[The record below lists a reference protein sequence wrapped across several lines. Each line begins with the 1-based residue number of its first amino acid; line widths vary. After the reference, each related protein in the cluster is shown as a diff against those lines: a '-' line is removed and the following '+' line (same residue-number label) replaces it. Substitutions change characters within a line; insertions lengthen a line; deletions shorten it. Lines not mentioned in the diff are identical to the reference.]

1 MTTELSRE
9 ELRRQRSTPRTP
21 QPGAS
26 KRPKHVGLHLVA
38 VLAAV
43 FFLGSWWAQQTVLSE
58 QTAQTT
64 LTTPTVVATVQSELN
79 SGLTQYGLT
88 NLITATDTKAVLRQL
103 ITEVYQDQPLALD
116 LSAVTERASRRAD
129 NTLSVYG
136 VQVPTELTAGV
147 AGTVNTAVN
156 AQLNTSELK
165 TVQQNLQVAKQ
176 VASVTLV
183 VSGLL
188 VVLGAVREF
197 FNHALGRYL
206 AVVGL
211 VSGSLLWLLT
221 WLLQSQAATFNFS
234 AAIANSLMT
243 AVVNQVVTTG
253 WQLGGWAVGLGALAL
268 VSRWLWRLW
277 RYR

>member
-1 MTTELSRE
+1 M
-9 ELRRQRSTPRTP
+9 
-21 QPGAS
+21 
-26 KRPKHVGLHLVA
+26 VA

-129 NTLSVYG
+129 NALSVYG

-176 VASVTLV
+176 VARVTLV

-243 AVVNQVVTTG
+243 AVVNQVVATG

>member
-1 MTTELSRE
+1 M
-9 ELRRQRSTPRTP
+9 
-21 QPGAS
+21 
-26 KRPKHVGLHLVA
+26 GLHLVA

-58 QTAQTT
+58 QTAKTT

-129 NTLSVYG
+129 NALSVYG

-197 FNHALGRYL
+197 FNHSLGRYL

-268 VSRWLWRLW
+268 VGRWLWRLW
-277 RYR
+277 RHR

>member
-1 MTTELSRE
+1 M
-9 ELRRQRSTPRTP
+9 
-21 QPGAS
+21 
-26 KRPKHVGLHLVA
+26 
-38 VLAAV
+38 
-43 FFLGSWWAQQTVLSE
+43 
-58 QTAQTT
+58 
-64 LTTPTVVATVQSELN
+64 
-79 SGLTQYGLT
+79 
-88 NLITATDTKAVLRQL
+88 
-103 ITEVYQDQPLALD
+103 
-116 LSAVTERASRRAD
+116 TERASRRAD
-129 NTLSVYG
+129 NALSVYG

-253 WQLGGWAVGLGALAL
+253 WQLGGWAIGLGALAL
-268 VSRWLWRLW
+268 VGRWLWRLW
-277 RYR
+277 RHR

>member
-1 MTTELSRE
+1 M
-9 ELRRQRSTPRTP
+9 P

-58 QTAQTT
+58 QTAKTT

-129 NTLSVYG
+129 NALSVYG

-211 VSGSLLWLLT
+211 VSGSML

-243 AVVNQVVTTG
+243 AVVNQVVTAG

-268 VSRWLWRLW
+268 VGRWLWRLW
-277 RYR
+277 RHR

>member
-1 MTTELSRE
+1 M
-9 ELRRQRSTPRTP
+9 P

-58 QTAQTT
+58 QTAKTT

-129 NTLSVYG
+129 NALSVYG

-211 VSGSLLWLLT
+211 VSGSLLWLL
-221 WLLQSQAATFNFS
+221 QSQAATFNFS

-253 WQLGGWAVGLGALAL
+253 WQLGGWAIGLGALAL
-268 VSRWLWRLW
+268 VGRWLWRLW
-277 RYR
+277 RHR

>member
-1 MTTELSRE
+1 M
-9 ELRRQRSTPRTP
+9 P

-58 QTAQTT
+58 QTAKTT

-129 NTLSVYG
+129 NALSVYG
-136 VQVPTELTAGV
+136 VQVPTELTAG
-147 AGTVNTAVN
+147 VN

>member
-1 MTTELSRE
+1 M
-9 ELRRQRSTPRTP
+9 P

-58 QTAQTT
+58 QTAKTT

-129 NTLSVYG
+129 NALSVYG

-211 VSGSLLWLLT
+211 VSGSLLWLL
-221 WLLQSQAATFNFS
+221 QSQAATFNFS

-268 VSRWLWRLW
+268 VGRWLWRLW
-277 RYR
+277 RHR

>member
-1 MTTELSRE
+1 M
-9 ELRRQRSTPRTP
+9 P

-58 QTAQTT
+58 QTAKTT

-129 NTLSVYG
+129 NALSVYG

-211 VSGSLLWLLT
+211 VSGSLLWLL
-221 WLLQSQAATFNFS
+221 QSQAATFNFS

-268 VSRWLWRLW
+268 VGRWLWRLW
-277 RYR
+277 RHW

>member
-1 MTTELSRE
+1 M
-9 ELRRQRSTPRTP
+9 
-21 QPGAS
+21 
-26 KRPKHVGLHLVA
+26 
-38 VLAAV
+38 
-43 FFLGSWWAQQTVLSE
+43 
-58 QTAQTT
+58 
-64 LTTPTVVATVQSELN
+64 
-79 SGLTQYGLT
+79 
-88 NLITATDTKAVLRQL
+88 
-103 ITEVYQDQPLALD
+103 
-116 LSAVTERASRRAD
+116 TERASRRAD
-129 NTLSVYG
+129 NALSVYG

-183 VSGLL
+183 

-268 VSRWLWRLW
+268 VGRWLWRLW
-277 RYR
+277 WHR

>member
-1 MTTELSRE
+1 M
-9 ELRRQRSTPRTP
+9 P

-58 QTAQTT
+58 QTAKTT

-129 NTLSVYG
+129 NALSVYG

-188 VVLGAVREF
+188 VVLGAVR
-197 FNHALGRYL
+197 

-253 WQLGGWAVGLGALAL
+253 WQLGGWAIGLGALAL
-268 VSRWLWRLW
+268 VGRWLWRLW
-277 RYR
+277 RHR